1 MNTYR
6 GRIVYDRKLHAFTE
20 GDVARILNAAL
31 KDLTWWGGSV
41 FLSRFLRK
49 LYEHLNKRPLAFAA
63 FVQVTML
70 SWLEVFT
77 KDQLMNMLE
86 FVPSRSAS
94 RMSSTASDRP
104 G

>member
-1 MNTYR
+1 MITHR
-6 GRIVYDRKLHAFTE
+6 GRVVYYRKPDPFTPA
-20 GDVARILNAAL
+20 DVARILDAAL

-49 LYEHLNKRPLAFAA
+49 LYERLNKRPLAFAA
-63 FVQVTML
+63 FVQVVML

-86 FVPSRSAS
+86 FVPSK
-94 RMSSTASDRP
+94 
-104 G
+104 